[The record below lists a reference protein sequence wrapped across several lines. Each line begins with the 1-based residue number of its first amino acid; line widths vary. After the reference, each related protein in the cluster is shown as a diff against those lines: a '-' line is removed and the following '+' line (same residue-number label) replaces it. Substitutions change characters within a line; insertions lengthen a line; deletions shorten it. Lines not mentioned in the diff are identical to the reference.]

1 MPFELIKK
9 TMMTGIG
16 IALKT
21 QAEFEE
27 MTKEFIEKSKM
38 PEEEGR
44 KFIDE
49 MLDKYKEAKESMESE
64 IDKSVKKF
72 LEKADIASKKE
83 LNALKEE
90 VEQLK
95 AKIEK

>member
-27 MTKEFIEKSKM
+27 MTKEFIKKSQM

-44 KFIDE
+44 KFIEE
-49 MLDKYKEAKESMESE
+49 MLDKYQEARDNMESQIE
-64 IDKSVKKF
+64 KSVKNF
-72 LEKADIASKKE
+72 LEKADIASNKE
-83 LNALKEE
+83 LNALKKE
-90 VEQLK
+90 VQKLK
-95 AKIEK
+95 KKIG